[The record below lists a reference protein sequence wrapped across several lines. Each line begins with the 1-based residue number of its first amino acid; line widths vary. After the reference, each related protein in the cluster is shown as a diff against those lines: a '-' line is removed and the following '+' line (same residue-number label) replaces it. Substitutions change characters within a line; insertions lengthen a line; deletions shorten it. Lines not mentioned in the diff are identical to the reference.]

1 MLTVLESFRELGLNE
16 NEAKVY
22 YALIQNGKLIFSEFT
37 KKIGLQN
44 RSVTKALNSLIEKKL
59 IVKMQADKRIYY
71 IIDNPENLKNR
82 IIDEA
87 DRKKEILGNV
97 IGNIESTYNSV
108 IDGKPKVIFYK
119 GIDGLREHWQR
130 LVDKNVKIIKQI
142 VNCDLRLLKDTK
154 RSERKQSKKKDRK
167 IDVIFTSKEKPQN
180 IPDNEVYGSYN
191 ELGELPIEIAIYKNH
206 VMFILSKK
214 ANRPAILIE
223 DEDIAKGMDIIYGI
237 VKKYFRTKK

>member
-108 IDGKPKVIFYK
+108 IEGKPKVIFYR
-119 GIDGLREHWQR
+119 GIDGLREHWKR
-130 LVDKNVKIIKQI
+130 VRDKKIKNVKQI
-142 VNCDLRLLKDTK
+142 VNCDLKLLQETK
-154 RSERKQSKKKDRK
+154 RSERKQYEKKSRIND
-167 IDVIFTSKEKPQN
+167 IVFTSKEKPQN
-180 IPDNEVYGSYN
+180 IPNNEVYASYN
-191 ELGELPIEIAIYKNH
+191 ELGELPIEIDIYKNN
-206 VMFILSKK
+206 VLFILSKK

-223 DEDIAKGMDIIYGI
+223 DEDIAKGMDIIFNI
-237 VKKYFRTKK
+237 VKEYFKNKN